1 MQTKVTLLDGSL
13 FTCTVEVRQLETG
26 KTCGTGENMIKYELC
41 PVLCRN
47 GLVVFSCLRKFVTMS
62 TCWRETT
69 SLCASEMPTTTR
81 YLSVCLF
88 NFLSLC
94 LSVCLSD
101 PTFCLVELAGS
112 SEGDEEAGQRSVAL
126 SLPPGGGGLILIGQF
141 W

>member
-1 MQTKVTLLDGSL
+1 M
-13 FTCTVEVRQLETG
+13 
-26 KTCGTGENMIKYELC
+26 
-41 PVLCRN
+41 
-47 GLVVFSCLRKFVTMS
+47 TMS

-88 NFLSLC
+88 NCLSLC

-126 SLPPGGGGLILIGQF
+126 SLPPGGGFDPDWSILVADPDPVKKVECVN
-141 W
+141 